1 MLTYYAFGWRRIAP
15 LFTIRA
21 FRHVSRPVE
30 INLWLDGTGR
40 GTFPNAVR
48 QVQRAID
55 FARAPEVA
63 NLDGG
68 FVPSGSLETTNGQQ
82 RTIIRGDSQ
91 DLSMIP
97 DHSVD
102 LILTDPP
109 YFDNIAYSELADFF
123 LPWLQAFGL
132 VPQSNTSASALPPNL
147 AARSRGAQGY
157 AVFRA
162 GLAACFVE
170 MRRVLRNGG
179 RLIFSFQHQ
188 TPKAWEALASALGRA
203 GGVRSRS
210 LPMLGNSTAGLHQ
223 YDATITWMPSLSVA
237 GTYPC

>member
-1 MLTYYAFGWRRIAP
+1 
-15 LFTIRA
+15 
-21 FRHVSRPVE
+21 
-30 INLWLDGTGR
+30 
-40 GTFPNAVR
+40 
-48 QVQRAID
+48 
-55 FARAPEVA
+55 
-63 NLDGG
+63 
-68 FVPSGSLETTNGQQ
+68 
-82 RTIIRGDSQ
+82 
-91 DLSMIP
+91 MIP

-188 TPKAWEALASALGRA
+188 TPKVWEALASALGKSC
-203 GGVRSRS
+203 GVRSRS
-210 LPMLGNSTAGLHQ
+210 SRCLATAPPACTSMTQPSRG
-223 YDATITWMPSLSVA
+223 MSLSVA
-237 GTYPC
+237 RDVSVLVTAFGSGRDRRSPAARAGLDKAARQAGAHTIS